1 MRSFPLRLIT
11 PSSGVTSPS
20 TTRTSVDLPA
30 PFGPSKV
37 KIFPGLSS
45 SDTSERT
52 RRYQKKPRHFPGNQT
67 CHVNFSLAV
76 VMKCYNITLL
86 IFITM
91 IGRIMLHKKTL
102 LFAALSAALWGGATQ
117 AADAAVV
124 ASLKPVGFI
133 ASAIADGVTETQVLL
148 PDGASEHDYS
158 LRPSDVKR
166 LQNADLVVW
175 VGPEMEAF
183 MQKPVSK
190 LPEAKQV
197 TIAQLEDVK
206 PLLMKSIHDDD
217 DDHDHAEKS
226 DEDHH
231 HGDFNMHLW
240 LSPEIARATAVA
252 IHGKLV
258 ELMPQS
264 RAKLDANLK
273 DFEAQLASTETQ
285 VGNELAPL
293 KGKGYF
299 VFHDAYGYFEKQFGL
314 TPLGHFTVNPEI
326 QPGAQRLHEI
336 RTQLVEQKATCVF
349 AEPQFRPAVVESVAR
364 GTSVRMGTLDPPG
377 TNIKLGKTSYSEFL
391 NQLANQYASC
401 LKGD

>member
-52 RRYQKKPRHFPGNQT
+52 RRWPKETETFSGGNQT

-133 ASAIADGVTETQVLL
+133 ASAIADGVTETEVLL

-190 LPEAKQV
+190 LPE
-197 TIAQLEDVK
+197 
-206 PLLMKSIHDDD
+206 
-217 DDHDHAEKS
+217 
-226 DEDHH
+226 
-231 HGDFNMHLW
+231 
-240 LSPEIARATAVA
+240 R
-252 IHGKLV
+252 
-258 ELMPQS
+258 S
-264 RAKLDANLK
+264 R
-273 DFEAQLASTETQ
+273 
-285 VGNELAPL
+285 
-293 KGKGYF
+293 
-299 VFHDAYGYFEKQFGL
+299 
-314 TPLGHFTVNPEI
+314 
-326 QPGAQRLHEI
+326 
-336 RTQLVEQKATCVF
+336 
-349 AEPQFRPAVVESVAR
+349 
-364 GTSVRMGTLDPPG
+364 
-377 TNIKLGKTSYSEFL
+377 
-391 NQLANQYASC
+391 
-401 LKGD
+401 